1 MRRVPGKDEKGKKK
15 RGRRSRQA
23 ARADR
28 PAEEGEEEEVP
39 SMSPECLSENSEV
52 GKVCRVQA

>member
-15 RGRRSRQA
+15 RGRHSRQA
-23 ARADR
+23 ARAEQ
-28 PAEEGEEEEVP
+28 PAEEEEG
-39 SMSPECLSENSEV
+39 SAKSPECLSENSEV